1 MKMKAMW
8 FFCDDWIADTRGMT
22 PQQRG
27 VYIDLLSYSH
37 GKGLPNDIDELCRMV
52 IPYTPDLGKMEE
64 LRADVIKVIK
74 DKYVLVEN
82 KYVNLKQQEEYEK
95 GLELST
101 KRSEAR
107 KKKFDNVLLEQT
119 PKKADGDRDKDYKDN
134 IDINNNILKLEDIWK
149 SLSKK
154 MRQRSSKPKTFE
166 KFAKLTPEEQEKV
179 LETYPI
185 YVQEHGE
192 YSTAFERFI
201 TNKKYEEVEPPPT
214 KEQIHDSNKQIRKS
228 RWELAMK
235 QGSPLYNMSI
245 NEFNEL
251 KEEFGEKI

>member
-27 VYIDLLSYSH
+27 IYIDLLSYSH

-52 IPYTPDLGKMEE
+52 IPYTPDLEKMEE
-64 LRADVIKVIK
+64 LRTDVIKIIK

-82 KYVNLKQQEEYEK
+82 KYVNLKQQEEFEK

-107 KKKFDNVLLEQT
+107 KKRFDTVLLEQT
-119 PKKADGDRDKDYKDN
+119 PNNVDRDRDRDNKDN
-134 IDINNNILKLEDIWK
+134 IDININIPELEKIWK
-149 SLSKK
+149 SLSAKL
-154 MRQRSSKPKTFE
+154 RQRSSKPKTFE
-166 KFAKLTPEEQEKV
+166 RFAKLTPEEQKKV

-201 TNKKYEEVEPPPT
+201 TNKKFDEVEPPPS
-214 KEQIHDSNKQIRKS
+214 KEQLQDSEKQIRKS
-228 RWELAMK
+228 RWQLAMK

-245 NEFNEL
+245 NEFREL
-251 KEEFGEKI
+251 KEEFGETI

>member
-27 VYIDLLSYSH
+27 IYIDLLSYSH

-52 IPYTPDLGKMEE
+52 IPYTPDLEKLEE

-74 DKYVLVEN
+74 DKYTLVDN
-82 KYVNLKQQEEYEK
+82 KYINLKQQEEFEK

-107 KKKFDNVLLEQT
+107 KKKFDNVLLEQI
-119 PKKADGDRDKDYKDN
+119 PNNVDRDRDGD
-134 IDINNNILKLEDIWK
+134 IDNNNIIELEKIWK
-149 SLSKK
+149 SLSPKL
-154 MRQRSSKPKTFE
+154 RQRSSKPKTFE
-166 KFAKLTPEEQEKV
+166 RFGKLSLEEQEKV
-179 LETYPI
+179 LKTYPI

-201 TNKKYEEVEPPPT
+201 TNKKFDEVEPPPT
-214 KEQIHDSNKQIRKS
+214 EEELQDSNKKIRRS
-228 RWELAMK
+228 RWELAIK

-245 NEFNEL
+245 NEFEEL
-251 KEEFGEKI
+251 KVEFGETI

>member
-1 MKMKAMW
+1 MKAMW

-27 VYIDLLSYSH
+27 IFIDLLSYSH

-52 IPYTPDLGKMEE
+52 IPYTPDLEKMEE

-82 KYVNLKQQEEYEK
+82 RYVNLKQQEEFEK
-95 GLELST
+95 GVELST

-107 KKKFDNVLLEQT
+107 KKHSPKVDRVLLEQN
-119 PKKADGDRDKDYKDN
+119 ANNVDRDRDRDRD
-134 IDINNNILKLEDIWK
+134 IDNNNIIELEKIWK
-149 SLSKK
+149 SLSPKL
-154 MRQRSSKPKTFE
+154 RQRSSKPKTFE
-166 KFAKLTPEEQEKV
+166 RFGKLSLEEQEKV
-179 LETYPI
+179 LKTYPI

-201 TNKKYEEVEPPPT
+201 TNKKYDEIEPPPT
-214 KEQIHDSNKQIRKS
+214 EEQISDSEKKIRKS

-235 QGSPLYNMSI
+235 QGSPLYNMSS
-245 NEFNEL
+245 NEFEKL
-251 KEEFGEKI
+251 KEEFGQTI

>member
-27 VYIDLLSYSH
+27 IYIDLLSYSH

-64 LRADVIKVIK
+64 LKADVIKVVK
-74 DKYVLVEN
+74 DKYVLVDN
-82 KYVNLKQQEEYEK
+82 RYVNIKQQEEFEK
-95 GLELST
+95 GVELST

-107 KKKFDNVLLEQT
+107 KKHSPKFDRVLLEQN
-119 PKKADGDRDKDYKDN
+119 ANNVDRDRDRDN
-134 IDINNNILKLEDIWK
+134 IYNNNIIELEKIWK
-149 SLSKK
+149 SLSAKL
-154 MRQRSSKPKTFE
+154 RQRSSKPKTFE
-166 KFAKLTPEEQEKV
+166 RFAKLSLEEQKKV
-179 LETYPI
+179 LETYPL

-201 TNKKYEEVEPPPT
+201 TNKKYDEIEPPPT
-214 KEQIHDSNKQIRKS
+214 EEEISDSEKKIRKS

-235 QGSPLYNMSI
+235 QGSPLYNMSYG
-245 NEFNEL
+245 EFEKL
-251 KEEFGEKI
+251 KDEFGETI

>member
-27 VYIDLLSYSH
+27 IYIDLLSYSH

-52 IPYTPDLGKMEE
+52 IPYTPDLEKLEE

-74 DKYVLVEN
+74 DKYTLVDN
-82 KYVNLKQQEEYEK
+82 KYINLKQQEEFEK

-107 KKKFDNVLLEQT
+107 KKKFDNVLLEQI
-119 PKKADGDRDKDYKDN
+119 PNNVDRDRDGD
-134 IDINNNILKLEDIWK
+134 IDNNNIIELEKIWK
-149 SLSKK
+149 SLSPKL
-154 MRQRSSKPKTFE
+154 RQRSSKPKTFE
-166 KFAKLTPEEQEKV
+166 RFGKLYLEEQEKV
-179 LETYPI
+179 LKTYPI

-201 TNKKYEEVEPPPT
+201 TNKKFDEVEPPPT
-214 KEQIHDSNKQIRKS
+214 EEELQDSNKKIRRS
-228 RWELAMK
+228 RWELAIK

-245 NEFNEL
+245 NEFEEL
-251 KEEFGEKI
+251 KVEFGETI